1 LVDEGYVVRER
12 DEKDSRAYQITITD
26 KTRKIM
32 NEVFDVESEFE
43 STVFKDLTEEEK
55 EDFMVLLSK
64 MSNTT
69 EEMIKEYQ
77 IDMEFPAHPMRSKKN

>member
-1 LVDEGYVVRER
+1 MVDEGYVVRER